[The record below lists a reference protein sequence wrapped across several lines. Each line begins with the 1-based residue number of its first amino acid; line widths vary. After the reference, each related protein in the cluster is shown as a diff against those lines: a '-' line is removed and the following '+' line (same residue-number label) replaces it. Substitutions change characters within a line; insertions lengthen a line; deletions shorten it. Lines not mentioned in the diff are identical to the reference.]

1 MKYVDVLSVKLRKF
15 HWYVPIDKRM
25 EERLELED
33 LLGFLFDLK
42 DVLSPNRLVRLEI
55 DKW

>member
-15 HWYVPIDKRM
+15 HWYRPIDKRM

-42 DVLSPNRLVRLEI
+42 EVDAASEKVR
-55 DKW
+55 KY